1 MERRTLVHDARSLG
15 WGWRVWFWVLLIV
28 NILGPVVF
36 VTRLEAALTLAAYL
50 VASVIIVVMHRR
62 LGWVRILGLGHVLW
76 LALLPWLIHRY
87 LTTDP
92 GGLFGAWL
100 LSVIVVDLVCLA
112 LDVGDIVRYARGERE
127 PVVPK

>member
-1 MERRTLVHDARSLG
+1 VERRTLVHDARSLG

-50 VASVIIVVMHRR
+50 VASVIIVMMHRR

-92 GGLFGAWL
+92 GGLFGAWM
-100 LSVIVVDLVCLA
+100 LSVIVVDIVCL
-112 LDVGDIVRYARGERE
+112 LMDLGDIVRYLRGDRA
-127 PVVPK
+127 PVVPR

>member
-15 WGWRVWFWVLLIV
+15 WGWRAWFWVLLIV

-100 LSVIVVDLVCLA
+100 LSVIVVDVVCL
-112 LDVGDIVRYARGERE
+112 LMDLGDIVRYLRGDRA
-127 PVVPK
+127 PVVPR

>member
-1 MERRTLVHDARSLG
+1 M
-15 WGWRVWFWVLLIV
+15 WFWVLLIV